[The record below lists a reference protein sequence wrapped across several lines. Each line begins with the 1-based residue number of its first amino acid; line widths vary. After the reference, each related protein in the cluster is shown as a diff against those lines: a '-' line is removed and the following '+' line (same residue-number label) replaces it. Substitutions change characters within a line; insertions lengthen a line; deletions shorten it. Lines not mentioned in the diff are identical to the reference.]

1 MRYDFVDYM
10 MIVFMFIFF
19 GSAAFGCAALFG
31 AGVYH
36 FTGISC
42 TETAKMQGLEGKY
55 TFASGCMVKIS
66 DKQWILSNDLIVVE
80 RDGKFV
86 YTSKYAVPNVF
97 ELKNR

>member
-19 GSAAFGCAALFG
+19 GSAAFGCVALFG

-42 TETAKMQGLEGKY
+42 TETAKMQGLEGRY
-55 TFASGCMVKIS
+55 TFASGCMIKVE
-66 DKQWILSNDLIVVE
+66 DRWVLSQDLILVD
-80 RDGKFV
+80 RDGKLM
-86 YTSKYAVPNVF
+86 YTSKHAVPNRY
-97 ELKNR
+97 ELKSR